1 MAAITPEPANAAVS
15 VVDEYDE
22 ILDAAPLRQGD
33 IFEWVGSANERP
45 WRDLGVVVTA
55 DCDMARNKMDNVVS
69 FVPLLSFEDYL
80 WHVWREKRFSQ
91 QRTLSLGE
99 LTRFIN
105 KQLAKIGRDQITSQ
119 AVEDWTA
126 SGNIPEIAAALEIS
140 DINLRKKLEAT
151 VRRYLDLNAVLTA
164 TQPDRLLL
172 ERACEHLKKADQTAS
187 AFLAQDFQ
195 SALSKLPGD
204 VFYLSQVRE
213 QDGGVF
219 AMLRH
224 IRQCGLEEI
233 ATDPDQIRFGSASA
247 RRFARL
253 KAPFKYAL
261 TQQLARVFADIGL
274 TPAYDERVKTS
285 SLRYFGEG

>member
-1 MAAITPEPANAAVS
+1 MTADETANTAAGL
-15 VVDEYDE
+15 VDEYDG

-33 IFEWVGSANERP
+33 IFEWVGSAYERP
-45 WRDLGVVVTA
+45 WRGLGVVVTA

-80 WHVWREKRFSQ
+80 WHVWREKRFAQ
-91 QRTLSLGE
+91 QRMLALGE

-105 KQLAKIGRDQITSQ
+105 KQLTKLGRDEITSQ
-119 AVEDWTA
+119 AVEDW
-126 SGNIPEIAAALEIS
+126 AALGNVAGIADALGIS
-140 DINLRKKLEAT
+140 DVNLRSKLEAIMG
-151 VRRYLDLNAVLTA
+151 RYLDLDAVLA
-164 TQPDRLLL
+164 GRKPDRLLL
-172 ERACEHLKKADQTAS
+172 ERACEHLKKTGQTANE
-187 AFLAQDFQ
+187 FLAQDFQ
-195 SALSKLPGD
+195 STLSKLPGD
-204 VFYLSQVRE
+204 VFYLSQIRE

-233 ATDPDQIRFGSASA
+233 AVDPDQIRFGSASA

-253 KAPFKYAL
+253 RAPFKYAL